1 MSKDLRLVR
10 LFSYDQRSYS
20 MFEKRFRSRCRG
32 AVLDYFKRFFCE
44 IVKGRRNYEHLL
56 PLTIGLN

>member
-20 MFEKRFRSRCRG
+20 MFEKRFMSKCWG

-44 IVKGRRNYEHLL
+44 IVKGRRIYKYLL
-56 PLTIGLN
+56 LLIIGLN